1 MILVL
6 ALLALAA
13 ATASYAYAV
22 PVPYIDPLNDPTL
35 LTVSWILCPPLLFF
49 GWDGFIVSAI
59 IEVLNAGLYGLIG
72 LMIVTLKK
80 EKRDNSLRIDG

>member
-6 ALLALAA
+6 ALLGLAA

-22 PVPYIDPLNDPTL
+22 SVPYIDPLNEPTP

-59 IEVLNAGLYGLIG
+59 IGVLEPGQAPRGLVPGEPHAPG
-72 LMIVTLKK
+72 F
-80 EKRDNSLRIDG
+80 DDS